1 MQLVHTMCF
10 ELGSDMSG
18 AFGVFGAFSVKTI
31 RFYLYFTYYT
41 RALLVH
47 PFLVKTIKIT
57 YNADIA
63 LMQLSCTPGA
73 FSIHWVDHKH
83 IWGIWCKKKK

>member
-31 RFYLYFTYYT
+31 RFYLYFIYYT

-47 PFLVKTIKIT
+47 PFLVKTIKI
-57 YNADIA
+57 
-63 LMQLSCTPGA
+63 
-73 FSIHWVDHKH
+73 HV
-83 IWGIWCKKKK
+83 